1 VPRFDLAPTVTFT
14 GTRAGG
20 GTVTQTFTVTTA
32 PGVQAFQ
39 SFTFAGFSDLVS
51 LQWVQP
57 QLDLG
62 LHQFDNIAL
71 DVSVS
76 VADPRR

>member
-1 VPRFDLAPTVTFT
+1 MALTSSSLERAWSAVPRFDLAPTVTFT

-51 LQWVQP
+51 LQ
-57 QLDLG
+57 
-62 LHQFDNIAL
+62 
-71 DVSVS
+71 
-76 VADPRR
+76 